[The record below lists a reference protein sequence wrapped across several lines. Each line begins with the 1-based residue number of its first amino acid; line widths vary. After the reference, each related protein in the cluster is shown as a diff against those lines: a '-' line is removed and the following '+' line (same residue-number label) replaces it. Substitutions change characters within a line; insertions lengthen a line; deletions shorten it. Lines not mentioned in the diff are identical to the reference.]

1 MREGYEAM
9 KDDFSSNAQCGGSA
23 VSDSKVKAAKNEQP
37 YNDKADITRGQQ
49 TAWIVG
55 VIAVVGMAIL
65 YNVTRL
71 PDNHPWK
78 ECEQIIGMDRACTAR
93 IAGSELMKSY

>member
-1 MREGYEAM
+1 M
-9 KDDFSSNAQCGGSA
+9 KDDLSVGAQLGGSA
-23 VSDSKVKAAKNEQP
+23 DPKPVTEHIDHKPQESAPVDM
-37 YNDKADITRGQQ
+37 TRGQQ

-55 VIAVVGMAIL
+55 VIAVIGLAIL

-93 IAGSELMKSY
+93 IAGRELMKGY